1 MMSHVNERVLAY
13 DLATVIDPDDPS
25 LEASGGNGGGFPVIP
40 TLQPTTFNGMS
51 YDLNLDH

>member
-1 MMSHVNERVLAY
+1 MSHVKERVLAY